1 MLCPELSLKNFSV
14 LGLRKIVIIKEVVEA
29 RRPAC
34 AERLYGFGVVHFAS
48 NLSKLSCPR
57 KYKRFGLQL
66 QFKGG
71 ELAES
76 NRDFF

>member
-34 AERLYGFGVVHFAS
+34 AERL
-48 NLSKLSCPR
+48 
-57 KYKRFGLQL
+57 
-66 QFKGG
+66 
-71 ELAES
+71 
-76 NRDFF
+76 